1 MKSSQIHRTLRILLI
16 GFVAI
21 DIVYL
26 WYRLIS
32 DEMLIILY
40 SSGLW
45 VPWQPVLG
53 LAIIKTVI
61 LGMVIYRFGMQLG
74 LLVLLIEASVGTLLA
89 FFDILQYVALD
100 CDCSILS
107 DFAWIKL
114 GIRGSVTAV
123 LSYVWVNKYS

>member
-1 MKSSQIHRTLRILLI
+1 MKSRQTHWALRIILI
-16 GFVAI
+16 GFIAI
-21 DIVYL
+21 DIGYL

-45 VPWQPVLG
+45 VPWQPVLA
-53 LAIIKTVI
+53 LAILKTVI

-74 LLVLLIEASVGTLLA
+74 LLVLLIDASVGTLLA

-100 CDCSILS
+100 CDCSIMS
-107 DFAWIKL
+107 DSAWIKL
-114 GIRGSVTAV
+114 GMRGSVAAI

>member
-1 MKSSQIHRTLRILLI
+1 MKSSQTHWTLRILLI
-16 GFVAI
+16 GFVAV

-45 VPWQPVLG
+45 LPWQPVLA

-74 LLVLLIEASVGTLLA
+74 LLVLLIDASAGTLLA
-89 FFDILQYVALD
+89 FFDILQYVILD
-100 CDCSILS
+100 CDCSIMS
-107 DFAWIKL
+107 DSAWIKL

-123 LSYVWVNKYS
+123 LSYVWVSKYS